1 MLMKKV
7 ICSLIACVGL
17 VSLITACSQRNESAN
32 QQAAMFRGDVQHS
45 GVYTTNAVYEFQE
58 VKWAYK
64 TDGPVRSTATVVDG
78 IAYFGSGDSCL
89 YAIDARSGNEKW
101 RFKTG
106 GAVHSSPAVVNG
118 AVYFTSRD
126 GCLYAVDA
134 STGKLRSRFQAGAT
148 LPYPWGFDYILSS
161 PLVMD
166 GVAYFGS
173 GDGHLYAL
181 DIRSAKPKWKFDT
194 QTLVRSSPALV
205 DNTIYF
211 GDMKGYLYA
220 VDAGTGAAKWR
231 FASEGVKFN
240 PAEFGYDRCAIISS
254 PAVSSDLIVFGGR
267 DGFLYAVDRQ
277 TGKQKWRFDHE
288 ISWVISSPAIFNG
301 TVFTGTSDGRFVQAV
316 DLNTGVEKWRFKAT
330 ETVWSSPTICDSLVY
345 FGDGGGNVFAVNHY
359 NGVEKWR
366 FKTKDRVFS
375 SPVVA
380 DGVVYIGSDD
390 GHLYALSGA
399 TTSEGRLSGSTEL
412 AEVLSKSAHHPQARR
427 AVFWEASTGFNWF
440 RFNIDERIRDYFAGE
455 RYEKLDARALA
466 QFMKDGITNK
476 TPSVIIFAACR
487 VPKTVIDDSSEA
499 ALLRQY
505 LNAGGK
511 VVWLGAPPLAYQRD
525 PRTDEVVALDFKIPE
540 RIIGVR
546 YQGNSAIGVGGW
558 YHSSVTRDGVKWG
571 FVRDW
576 WIGGFAVDAD
586 QVTTVLG
593 RDEQGR
599 ASAWVKNYGGPEGS
613 GLVQLWH
620 KRHSV
625 DEIIAIKAVAEYG
638 L

>member
-1 MLMKKV
+1 MKKNV
-7 ICSLIACVGL
+7 SELFVCFSLSVLLA
-17 VSLITACSQRNESAN
+17 ACSQHNESTSN
-32 QQAAMFRGDVQHS
+32 HVAMFRGDAQHS
-45 GVYTTNAVYEFQE
+45 GVYTTKAVYEFQE

-64 TDGPVRSTATVVDG
+64 TGGPVRSTAAVVDG

-89 YAIDARSGNEKW
+89 YAIDARSGAEKW
-101 RFKTG
+101 QFKTG
-106 GAVHSSPAVVNG
+106 GAVHSSPTIADG

-126 GCLYAVDA
+126 GSLYEVDSA
-134 STGKLRSRFQAGAT
+134 TGKQRSKFQTGAT

-161 PLVMD
+161 PLVVD

-181 DIRSAKPKWKFDT
+181 DIRSGKPKWKFDT
-194 QTLVRSSPALV
+194 KTLVRSSPALV
-205 DNTIYF
+205 DKTIFF

-220 VDAGTGAAKWR
+220 VDAETGAEKWR
-231 FASEGVKFN
+231 FATEGVKLD
-240 PAEFGYDRCAIISS
+240 PAEFGFDRCAIVSS
-254 PAVSSDLIVFGGR
+254 PAISGEVIVFGGR
-267 DGFLYAVDRQ
+267 DGFLYAVNRQ
-277 TGKQKWRFDHE
+277 TGAEKWRFDHE
-288 ISWVISSPAIFNG
+288 ISWVISSPAIFNE

-316 DLNTGVEKWRFKAT
+316 DLNTGKEKWRFKAT
-330 ETVWSSPTICDSLVY
+330 ETVWSSPTICDSLIY

-359 NGVEKWR
+359 TGVEKWR

-399 TTSEGRLSGSTEL
+399 TE
-412 AEVLSKSAHHPQARR
+412 SKSSHVTARR
-427 AVFWEASTGFNWF
+427 AVFWEASAGFNWF
-440 RFNIDERIRDYFAGE
+440 RYKQDEITRDYFAGQG
-455 RYEKLDARALA
+455 YEKLDAKALA
-466 QFMKDGITNK
+466 QFMKDSIANK
-476 TPSVIIFAACR
+476 TPSVVVFAAFR
-487 VPKTVIDDSSEA
+487 VPATVIDDSSEA

-525 PRTDEVVALDFKIPE
+525 PKTDQVIALDFKIPE
-540 RIIGVR
+540 RIVGVK

-576 WIGGFAVDAD
+576 WVGGFAVDAD

-620 KRHSV
+620 HRDKLEDLV
-625 DEIIAIKAVAEYG
+625 AIKAVAEYG
-638 L
+638 LR

>member
-1 MLMKKV
+1 MRKIVSK
-7 ICSLIACVGL
+7 LIPGL
-17 VSLITACSQRNESAN
+17 GSIFIFASCSQRNESAN
-32 QQAAMFRGDVQHS
+32 QQAAMFRSDKQHS
-45 GVYTTNAVYEFQE
+45 GVYTTKAVYEFQE

-64 TDGPVRSTATVVDG
+64 TDGPVRSTPAVVGG
-78 IAYFGSGDSCL
+78 IVYFGSGDSCL
-89 YAIDARSGNEKW
+89 YAIDVRTGNEKW
-101 RFKTG
+101 RFKTN
-106 GAVHSSPAVVNG
+106 GAVHSSPTIING
-118 AVYFTSRD
+118 IVYFTSRD
-126 GCLYAVDA
+126 ECLYTVDA
-134 STGKLRSRFQAGAT
+134 QNGKMHSKFQTDAT

-161 PLVMD
+161 PLVID

-181 DIRSAKPKWKFDT
+181 DIRTGKEKWKFDT

-205 DNTIYF
+205 DKTIYF

-220 VDAGTGAAKWR
+220 VDAETGAEKWR
-231 FASEGVKFN
+231 FATEGVKLN
-240 PAEFGYDRCAIISS
+240 PAEFGFDRCAIVSS
-254 PAVSSDLIVFGGR
+254 PSISGDVAVFGGR
-267 DGFLYAVDRQ
+267 DGFLYAVNRQ
-277 TGKQKWRFDHE
+277 TGKEKWRFDHE
-288 ISWVISSPAIFNG
+288 ISWVISSPAIFNE
-301 TVFTGTSDGRFVQAV
+301 TVYTGTSDGRFVQAV
-316 DLNTGVEKWRFKAT
+316 DLNTGKEKWRFKAT

-359 NGVEKWR
+359 DGTERWR

-399 TTSEGRLSGSTEL
+399 TTSEGRLS
-412 AEVLSKSAHHPQARR
+412 LSKSAKHAQARR

-440 RFNIDERIRDYFAGE
+440 RYKQDEIIRDYFAGQG
-455 RYEKLDARALA
+455 YEKLDAKSLA
-466 QFMKDGITNK
+466 QFMKDGIVTK
-476 TPSVIIFAACR
+476 TPSVVVFATFR
-487 VPKTVIDDSSEA
+487 VPTTVIDDSSDA
-499 ALLRQY
+499 ALLRKY

-511 VVWLGAPPLAYQRD
+511 VVWLGAPPLVYQRD
-525 PRTDEVVALDFKIPE
+525 PKTDQVIALDFKIPE
-540 RIIGVR
+540 RIIGVK
-546 YQGNSAIGVGGW
+546 YQGQSAIGVGGW

-599 ASAWVKNYGGPEGS
+599 ASAWVKNYGGREGS

-620 KRHSV
+620 HRDKLEDFV
-625 DEIIAIKAVAEYG
+625 AIKAVAEYG